1 MCALAKATIGVTE
14 IYSDGT
20 ISVTLAQ
27 FCRLR
32 FPVAFLRQQL

>member
-27 FCRLR
+27 SYRLR
-32 FPVAFLRQQL
+32 FQVAFLRQHI